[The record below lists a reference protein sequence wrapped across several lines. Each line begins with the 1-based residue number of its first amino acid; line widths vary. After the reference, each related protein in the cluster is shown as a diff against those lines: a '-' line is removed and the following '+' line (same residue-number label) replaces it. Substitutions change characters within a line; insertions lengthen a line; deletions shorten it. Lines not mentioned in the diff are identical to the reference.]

1 MKLDD
6 LIFENTGSL
15 RSFMTSIVGAA
26 DDRLGPNNPGA
37 IDGSTV
43 IELKTQLKRHQL
55 QIANQPP
62 NPNQLAWMGPMDGEW
77 TQALSDAII
86 QWKKS
91 INLQEPAAK
100 LDVTTPEMSPRAL
113 KYLVSKKLYTQP
125 PVKGL
130 LYKSAGGDAEPKDYK
145 KFVWSGRTFDVGHQ
159 ITTSTESIKNTKDFL
174 LAIGESGWIAI
185 LDDFIK
191 TKGVNFLGKNAE
203 TRSNAKHLVILMKEL
218 EAMQMRHPVIWLKAW
233 EENVLGRAHKDLQAT
248 LDSGNEMHYSPRQAP
263 GYVEIGGISGGGTG
277 AQRGSVEFG
286 AQQLYEYFKALAT
299 GILRKYKADRDA
311 NKPQVDPETG
321 EETIPTM
328 SAQKQLVWVRKMQE
342 ALYQGFYEFVPFVS
356 DNDEKSVKDLM
367 RQVRSAAEYDVLT
380 AKYNETF
387 STDLNEDLAKELSDE
402 FYASYVARPLRLLN
416 RIRPIMLHTAI
427 PFGESDKVSVNY
439 DGVTYTVYKERK
451 NGSEVQV
458 FQRRRLIKNV
468 ILQDAILKEAIE
480 SKGGSIPGIIA
491 KPESQFLQP
500 AAETVI
506 AAVQAEAAFMVPY
519 YVGSTPFDKMS
530 DPTMGIK
537 RLKGLQEQAARM
549 LQNGME
555 EQAVFE
561 FVKGESIED
570 GKWLISTESVHWD
583 AQWKNVNNNI
593 VAQLDGIL
601 DDIEPTDEQK
611 ALAARLH
618 KEETRFEAMQE
629 IIAEPSVEIFYE
641 DIYRIFFNEH
651 GTHFDERVL
660 NNKTDQIVDYVENGT
675 DFDDQSL
682 NSIVNEVGLAKA
694 APAMLAKTFQQS
706 LTRGWWGIT
715 NNDEDL
721 AFALVMQI
729 QKPEDYALA
738 NEWYKKN
745 GNANSLIDD
754 LDGSEWA
761 IIGEG
766 KAVEL
771 LKKKLGLG
779 VLNKIAK
786 SGMDPQLENLLQKS
800 IEDPQN
806 TDQLNDILTVLERNR
821 SGIFTREN
829 DDGEVVGLDAV
840 QISAFEDALTKIA
853 QGTMAESEASQ
864 LCFNILDAMIAHVE
878 KVYAD
883 MKRTSMD
890 DDIAVSIA
898 RQARS
903 NAEKNWYN

>member
-145 KFVWSGRTFDVGHQ
+145 KFMWSGRTFDVGHQ
-159 ITTSTESIKNTKDFL
+159 INTSTESIKNTKDFL

-218 EAMQMRHPVIWLKAW
+218 EAMQMRHPVIWLQAW
-233 EENVLGRAHKDLQAT
+233 EDNVLGRAHKDLQAT
-248 LDSGNEMHYSPRQAP
+248 LASGNEMHYSPRQAP
-263 GYVEIGGISGGGTG
+263 GYVEIGGQGKN
-277 AQRGSVEFG
+277 GSVEGG

-299 GILRKYKADRDA
+299 GILRKYKADRDE

-321 EETIPTM
+321 EETLPTM

-367 RQVRSAAEYDVLT
+367 RQVRSAAEYDILT

-387 STDLNEDLAKELSDE
+387 STDLNEDLASELSDE

-427 PFGESDKVSVNY
+427 PFGESDTVSVNL

-506 AAVQAEAAFMVPY
+506 AAIQAEAAFMVPY

-583 AQWKNVNNNI
+583 AQWKNVNNNRI
-593 VAQLDGIL
+593 AALDGIL

-611 ALAARLH
+611 ALVARLH
-618 KEETRFEAMQE
+618 KEETRLEAMQE
-629 IIAEPSVEIFYE
+629 ILNEPSLEIFYE
-641 DIYRIFFNEH
+641 EIYRIFYNEH

-660 NNKTDQIVDYVENGT
+660 NNKTDQIVDYAENGSE
-675 DFDDQSL
+675 FEDQAL
-682 NSIVNEVGLAKA
+682 NSIVNNVGLAKA
-694 APAMLAKTFQQS
+694 APAMLAKTFEQS
-706 LTRGWWGIT
+706 LTRGWWGLT
-715 NNDEDL
+715 DNDEDL
-721 AFALVMQI
+721 AFALTLQI
-729 QKPEDYALA
+729 EKPEDYALV

-754 LDGSEWA
+754 LDGSEWNL
-761 IIGEG
+761 IGEG
-766 KAVEL
+766 KAVEQ
-771 LKKKLGLG
+771 LKRKLGLTAT
-779 VLNKIAK
+779 NIAK
-786 SGMDPQLENLLQKS
+786 SDMDPQLENLLQKALENPNMDTL
-800 IEDPQN
+800 EDIK
-806 TDQLNDILTVLERNR
+806 TMLDRNR
-821 SGIFTREN
+821 TGLFTQTN
-829 DDGEVVGLDAV
+829 DDGEPTVLDQQQVAT
-840 QISAFEDALTKIA
+840 FYRALNDIA
-853 QGTMAESEASQ
+853 PNLLKESDEAEM
-864 LCFNILDAMIAHVE
+864 LFDLLDKMIEIVE
-878 KVYAD
+878 KAAND
-883 MKRTSMD
+883 LGPRNNANLLTMRF
-890 DDIAVSIA
+890 AQQLRA
-898 RQARS
+898 A
-903 NAEKNWYN
+903 AEKDWFN

>member
-37 IDGSTV
+37 VDGSTV

-145 KFVWSGRTFDVGHQ
+145 KFMWSGRTFDVGHQ
-159 ITTSTESIKNTKDFL
+159 INTSTESIKNTKDFL

-218 EAMQMRHPVIWLKAW
+218 EAMQMRHPVIWLQAW
-233 EENVLGRAHKDLQAT
+233 EDNVLGRAHKDLQAT
-248 LDSGNEMHYSPRQAP
+248 LASGNEMHYSPRQAP
-263 GYVEIGGISGGGTG
+263 GYVEIGGQGKN
-277 AQRGSVEFG
+277 GSVEGG

-299 GILRKYKADRDA
+299 GILRKYKADRDE

-321 EETIPTM
+321 EETLPTM

-367 RQVRSAAEYDVLT
+367 RQVRSAAEYDILT

-387 STDLNEDLAKELSDE
+387 STDLNEDLASELSDE

-427 PFGESDKVSVNY
+427 PFGESDTVSVNL

-506 AAVQAEAAFMVPY
+506 AAIQAEAAFMVPY

-583 AQWKNVNNNI
+583 AQWKNVNNNRI
-593 VAQLDGIL
+593 AALDGIL

-611 ALAARLH
+611 ALVARLH
-618 KEETRFEAMQE
+618 KEETRLEAMQE
-629 IIAEPSVEIFYE
+629 ILNEPSLEIFYE
-641 DIYRIFFNEH
+641 EIYRIFYNEH

-660 NNKTDQIVDYVENGT
+660 NNKTDQIVDYAENGSE
-675 DFDDQSL
+675 FEDQAL
-682 NSIVNEVGLAKA
+682 NSIVNNVGLAKA
-694 APAMLAKTFQQS
+694 APAMLAKTFEQS
-706 LTRGWWGIT
+706 LTRGWWGLT
-715 NNDEDL
+715 DNDEDL
-721 AFALVMQI
+721 AFALTLQI
-729 QKPEDYALA
+729 EKPEDYALV

-754 LDGSEWA
+754 LDGSEWNL
-761 IIGEG
+761 IGEG
-766 KAVEL
+766 KAVEQ
-771 LKKKLGLG
+771 LKRKLGLTAT
-779 VLNKIAK
+779 NIAK
-786 SGMDPQLENLLQKS
+786 SDMDPQLENLLQKALENPNMDTL
-800 IEDPQN
+800 EDIK
-806 TDQLNDILTVLERNR
+806 TMLDRNR
-821 SGIFTREN
+821 TGLFTQTN
-829 DDGEVVGLDAV
+829 DDGEPTVLDQQQVAT
-840 QISAFEDALTKIA
+840 FYRALNDIA
-853 QGTMAESEASQ
+853 PNLLKESDEAEM
-864 LCFNILDAMIAHVE
+864 LFDLLDKMIEIVE
-878 KVYAD
+878 KAAND
-883 MKRTSMD
+883 LGPRNNANLLTMRF
-890 DDIAVSIA
+890 AQQLRA
-898 RQARS
+898 A
-903 NAEKNWYN
+903 AEKDWFN